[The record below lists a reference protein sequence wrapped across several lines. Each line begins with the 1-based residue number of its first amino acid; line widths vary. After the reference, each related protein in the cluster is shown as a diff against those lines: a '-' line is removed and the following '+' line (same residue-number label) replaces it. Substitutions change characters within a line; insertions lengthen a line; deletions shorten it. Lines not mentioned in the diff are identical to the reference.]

1 MKTLEQELQE
11 LYLQKQELDA
21 KIKELESSLKN
32 QKKEDKKEF
41 SKIEKIELFRELF
54 ISRADIYAKKWKSKD
69 GAKEG
74 FSSVSS
80 TFMGEDYLPLTNKE
94 IEEHLRGNIFLASY
108 LINKNQ
114 ECSYVVLELNSEDVF
129 KIQKTLLELN
139 ISASYSLSSYN
150 SILVWIFFEEK
161 ISSKIS
167 YSFLYFLQKKAF

>member
-11 LYLQKQELDA
+11 LYLKKQELEI
-21 KIKELESSLKN
+21 KIKELENSLRN
-32 QKKEDKKEF
+32 QKKEDIKEF

-74 FSSVSS
+74 FSAVSS

-108 LINKNQ
+108 IINKNH
-114 ECSYVVLELNSEDVF
+114 ECSYVVLELNSEDVV
-129 KIQKTLLELN
+129 KIQRNLLELN
-139 ISASYSLSSYN
+139 IDLKQNLEIKEDEEYLAFGSF
-150 SILVWIFFEEK
+150 LVVEK
-161 ISSKIS
+161 ILEIVGYENS
-167 YSFLYFLQKKAF
+167 